1 MPIEVGIWRMGERPQ
16 RVDFS
21 AIETEK
27 RLEDVLASD
36 LSILEPNLLLI
47 GRQVPTAYGKFI
59 DLLAV
64 DREGNVVVIELK
76 KDKTPR
82 EVVAQV
88 LDYGSWVRTLEDD
101 DIAGIFEA
109 YTQKYYPEHA
119 GTSLDQAFCEKFGVA
134 EMPDSLNEA
143 HELLV
148 VAAQLDDSTE
158 RIINYLIEF
167 GVAVNAVFF
176 RFFKDGNGEYLSRA
190 WLIEPDQAEAKIV
203 EKRERLPWNGEYY
216 VSFGG
221 DTNRDWEEA
230 LKYGFISAGGG
241 TWYTKSL
248 GMLEKGA
255 RVWVNMPK
263 IGYVGV
269 GTVVEGAVPIDSFL
283 VDDFESLDDVANE
296 VGEFV
301 DRDAQAQEARFRLIE
316 PLAPECDGIPGDQ
329 EGPCGPSGRPAAC
342 GAEFQDRQ
350 AFGGVVER
358 AAVRV
363 DLPHAGVL
371 NADILFEQGDLG
383 ANPLDLGRHANAFVD
398 AVCGPSACVDDGQ
411 MRQRTDP
418 DDGRLKGLAP
428 AFGQSDRRSVLRIE
442 HQPPPDIRELSTP
455 RRVLSDADG
464 QAFGY
469 GLGGVAIGDD
479 IIDAAVEQL

>member
-283 VDDFESLDDVANE
+283 VDDGNGQQVPIGSLPLKIASQTTAAQDSEKAEHMVRVEWTKTVA
-296 VGEFV
+296 VS
-301 DRDAQAQEARFRLIE
+301 EAVKEKGLF
-316 PLAPECDGIPGDQ
+316 GNQ
-329 EGPCGPSGRPAAC
+329 NSAAKPR
-342 GAEFQDRQ
+342 AKSWRHT
-350 AFGGVVER
+350 VER
-358 AAVRV
+358 LKVRFGV
-363 DLPHAGVL
+363 D
-371 NADILFEQGDLG
+371 
-383 ANPLDLGRHANAFVD
+383 
-398 AVCGPSACVDDGQ
+398 
-411 MRQRTDP
+411 
-418 DDGRLKGLAP
+418 K
-428 AFGQSDRRSVLRIE
+428 
-442 HQPPPDIRELSTP
+442 
-455 RRVLSDADG
+455 
-464 QAFGY
+464 
-469 GLGGVAIGDD
+469 
-479 IIDAAVEQL
+479 